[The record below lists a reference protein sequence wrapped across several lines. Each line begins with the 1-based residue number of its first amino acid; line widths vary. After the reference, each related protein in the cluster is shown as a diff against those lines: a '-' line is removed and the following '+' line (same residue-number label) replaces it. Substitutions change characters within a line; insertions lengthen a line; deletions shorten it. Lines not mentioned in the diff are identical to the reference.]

1 MLLRMAA
8 VTLRVGTR
16 KGAFALR
23 VDAQRRHRGPA
34 ARPPRRACLK
44 YLQSARRCIE
54 A

>member
-8 VTLRVGTR
+8 VTLSVGTR

-34 ARPPRRACLK
+34 ARPPA
-44 YLQSARRCIE
+44 ARLPEIF
-54 A
+54 AIGAKLH